1 MSFPMVGMQ
10 ANLQF
15 SPLNLGFQG
24 QASFNFQ
31 GIFQRHHHHHHCEQ
45 DGGCQG
51 GGENEQL
58 AQVGQNMLQTGEDMV
73 QEGQRLIQ
81 QGDFQQGMQLVREG
95 ARLEQQGARL
105 EQQGEQGNQVNGNGG
120 CGDDC
125 CGDNGLGNNGYDNGF
140 GNNGYN
146 NGFGNGFGNNGYDN
160 GFGNGFGN
168 NGFGNNCGG
177 GSRLSVNGNTVDT
190 GNYTIA
196 ASTDASGTLT
206 VTDKC
211 TGKSFKVWG
220 DPHISTDNGQ
230 TADFQHAPAT
240 FRLPDGTEITV
251 NPTNNAGVNTIDNVV
266 ITKGNNA
273 VKMTGFNGNLQ
284 TQALPGEGRFLD
296 ATTPDGTVVNVSNGD
311 QLTLPDGSPIHGDI
325 DSYASQGNNGGQSDQ
340 VGQLRQEIAALERE
354 IEQMEQGMNVTSLM
368 TGGFMS
374 NPLGNY
380 FG

>member
-1 MSFPMVGMQ
+1 MVGIQ

-15 SPLNLGFQG
+15 SPLDLGIQG

-31 GIFQRHHHHHHCEQ
+31 GIFQRHHHHHCDQSGGE

-58 AQVGQNMLQTGEDMV
+58 EQVGQNMLQTGEDMV

-81 QGDFQQGMQLVREG
+81 QGDFRQGMQLVREG

-120 CGDDC
+120 CGDDG
-125 CGDNGLGNNGYDNGF
+125 CGDNGYDNGM
-140 GNNGYN
+140 GN
-146 NGFGNGFGNNGYDN
+146 NGFGNNGYDN
-160 GFGNGFGN
+160 GFGNNGFGN
-168 NGFGNNCGG
+168 NGYGCG

-251 NPTNNAGVNTIDNVV
+251 DPTNNPGVNTIDKVI

-273 VKMTGFNGNLQ
+273 VEMTGFNGNLQ
-284 TQALPGEGRFLD
+284 TQALPGEGRYLD

-311 QLTLPDGSPIHGDI
+311 QLTLPDGSPIHGNI
-325 DSYASQGNNGGQSDQ
+325 DSYANQGNDGQSNQ
-340 VGQLRQEIAALERE
+340 IGQLRQEIAALERE
-354 IEQMEQGMNVTSLM
+354 IEQMEQGMNLSSLM
-368 TGGFMS
+368 TSGFMS
-374 NPLGNY
+374 NPLENCS